1 MSSGEIRT
9 RKILDAET
17 KYSYWLTIICED
29 HGVVPLHS
37 TLHVYV
43 EVENINDNFPMS
55 VKPIYEAWV
64 LEESTEIMSVV
75 QVLGMDADLK
85 KSTLSYSIKSGNDL
99 NYFSINETSGLI
111 KTTGRKI
118 DREIKD
124 EYLLE
129 VEIRDSMEPTLA
141 SIVRVI
147 IRVKDINDNDPEF
160 DQSYYHVT
168 VPEVKT
174 SNLFLIQDDESY
186 EEGTISDEFFGAWE
200 NFPSHQNSGVQIFRV
215 IASDKDIGEGG
226 ILNFSL
232 NAGKGKGRF
241 SIHPSTGIIYAEKPL
256 LRGHLYNIKVMA
268 SDNGKPRKNSTARVT
283 IKVVGVPVSSSHSPV
298 FKTTDQYIELMES
311 DEIGYMVW
319 LAQAT
324 DSDST
329 DLYYN
334 ITSGDDM
341 NYFSIGRDKGN
352 VVIAKKLDKETQS
365 SYNLTVSVTDGV
377 HTAYTKLLI
386 KVLDVNEHSPK
397 LSLTEYNL
405 AICECTRKGTVI
417 LNISATDEDYN
428 SKFIYHI
435 INAQSKESL
444 KLFSIDYETGALS
457 VTNSLDRESMAYH
470 VLTVAVSDGGT
481 PARRDF
487 ARININITDVNDHMP
502 EFSVDVL
509 DTRVYSVSTVGTKI
523 ATILATDMD
532 EMENGTVRYSILSGN
547 DGEKFKIDSILGE
560 LTLAKLLDSSSLFQ
574 YTLIIKAADSGVEQL
589 HNTLPVHIL
598 ISAPGDI
605 PPKFQYKELSAEI
618 YENSLPGSFVIQLEA
633 HGWGLMFEIT
643 DGNVDSSFKINPT
656 TGTITTN
663 YELDREIRE
672 SYNLTVAAFNM
683 VGGTNVCKVY
693 IYILDQNDNMPQFL
707 KTEWNAWILES
718 ADVGSF
724 ILDSD
729 GKPLIPLASD
739 KDHHINALL
748 NYQFLTHNNSS
759 MFHIDSNT
767 GAIRTVVCLDYEKT
781 PNMTLSLIVTDKG
794 IPRLT
799 SDTAA
804 IIHLSVID
812 VNDSPP
818 IFSQS
823 QYNITMLW
831 PTFDDV
837 TIIRLNATD
846 ADSEGSTKLEY
857 SIVDGNK
864 NGICTINATTGLITV
879 KDKTKLS
886 LSSQKLRVAVTDGK
900 YKTEA
905 FVYINWMQIPN
916 NYPKGLIFP
925 KSGYLGAVLEN
936 STQIVTVVVV
946 SVSGTDLNEHI
957 VFSILNPTP
966 EFSIGEIS
974 GAIRTTGIPLDREKK
989 EFYKFIIQAESSLTK
1004 RIARTEVNITVL
1016 DINDNCPIIANQNMI
1031 AVVSVSARKYH
1042 FIGKIIAFDY
1052 DKGENGEIH
1061 YEFERYSEYFKLCTK
1076 SGNITLRQQLP
1087 AQVREYNLVATIRD
1101 NGIPPCSNKMKIDII
1116 VLDEETPV
1124 FEEQSYETTIPE
1136 NIPLHSPIPLTLK
1149 ALSPLNNDIIY
1160 SIEEGD
1166 LYEDFYVTFGAGS
1179 YAGTSPCVVKVQTK
1193 LDYEDTKKYTLTMKA
1208 TDAVT
1213 NKFSNVLLHL
1223 YISDV
1228 NDNAPIFE
1236 MGIYNISVIK
1246 TLSIGGLITQIEAK
1260 DNDTGMAGVV
1270 RYVID
1275 PDQSES
1281 MNFFHIRSETGEIF
1295 LKKPLNYELK
1305 KKHHF
1310 VVKAIDAGSPP
1321 LSSTAHIWINVIDV
1335 LDTAP
1340 QVIQPIEGLLYGSDV
1355 TRGQFVSFIRAYHTA
1370 NVTKFKYSLL
1380 NYNHAFHLDK
1390 ENGILIVAN
1399 PKNISVHDFSLNI
1412 SVSDGVYTTTTHL
1425 DINITPF
1432 NQHNPYFDK
1441 LIHEV
1446 TIKENV
1452 VPGSHVITLHAEDA
1466 DVDMFGLIEY
1476 EIPSQEILRV
1486 FNINKKTGEIKTK
1499 LPLDKESKSYYEFIV
1514 LAIDNGKRTGFT
1526 TVCVTLLDSNDNPPV
1541 FSSPAYSATI
1551 FANTSMNTPF
1561 LKVHAT
1567 DMDESTINYS
1577 ILSNRKHNGIF
1588 SIHETTGEITLTTSI
1603 ESQNDAAYQFF
1614 VRATDTAS
1622 PSFFSDVSVTIIVT
1636 SNSFPS
1642 FFLKEKSHTF
1652 FMSEAAAPGSIITQL
1667 NANSEINVNFTL
1679 LGNESM
1685 IFEINKE
1692 GQVSTK
1698 KHLDREE
1705 RALHRITI
1713 LCETVTNPSFAFTYH
1728 ITLHILDMND
1738 NQPIFETKEYNAYI
1752 VEGTAEGTPVMKVT
1766 ANDAD
1771 EGKNGEIHYWLE
1783 DGMGHFTLDRST
1795 GWILTLNPLDWE
1807 KQTEYTLTVVAFDN
1821 GSPALSGKCTIN
1833 IHVIDINDNPPSFVK
1848 QLWNISVAEDVHIGT
1863 PLLSLQISD
1872 IDSSELPLKYF
1883 VIAGD
1888 NDCNFN
1894 VNSSGVLYLTRSL
1907 DREYIDN
1914 YMLTI
1919 LATDGKFTALTKIAV
1934 EVTDVNDEKPQCKK
1948 SVYKIQVPED
1958 VPRNSFITS
1967 IEAFDLDIKQ
1977 KFKFLLHGDHSEHFT
1992 LNNLTGELKT
2002 RKLLDR
2008 ERIPQYNLVVDVV
2021 DDDKNN
2027 KMWKCQSE
2035 VIVTIIDVNDSPPR
2049 FMSSNLSATIL
2060 ENAKAGSIIT
2070 QIQATDD
2077 DLGVNSRVRYG
2088 MSSSKNFMISPKTGL
2103 IQLTKNLDRE
2113 VQDKYTLT
2121 VTASDQGIPKLS
2133 TTATMVIS
2141 VLDVNDN
2148 PPIFPK
2154 KVYSV
2159 KIPENIQINVEI
2171 LKLEAFSADIGL
2183 NAEIFYSIVNGNDDG
2198 KFSLDPKS
2206 GILSA
2211 VQFLDYELVKTYLLT
2226 VEATDRGEP
2235 PLSSQALVNIT
2246 VIDSND
2252 NIPIFMQIIYTTS
2265 VYENVNVGSTILQI
2279 LATDVDSGDNGRIVY
2294 SIENGDIHHQFTVDP
2309 VNGYITV
2316 SKPLDREKISNYKL
2330 SVKATDLGKP
2340 PLSTAVTVNIEILDI
2355 NDNPPLFSKLNYS
2368 AIIQEGKAGGW
2379 SIIKLSVTDSDS
2391 GNNSGPYRFDIIE
2404 GNEDK
2409 LFKISSDGTIRT
2421 VQRLAHHAQ
2430 HVFHLKIRV
2439 FDSGVPPFFSDAAV
2453 TIRVVEESQFP
2464 PSLTPKDVIVLSY
2477 EDNLKSCSLGQV
2489 HAKDPDQ
2496 YDTLTYLLDK
2506 ETNGFSLDP
2515 QSGEITLSN
2524 LDTGQYKLNVT
2535 VTDGKFSSSGTV
2547 NINIQ
2552 PLFADMLLSSFSF
2565 RVKGMSSKNFVLTG
2579 RKNILR
2585 MLKQFLKTEIY
2596 LLSIQP
2602 ANKDVDVLLS
2612 FQENISLKEFNT
2624 ALINCG
2630 LPTSILKCSCQNEG
2644 SCRQRISLI
2653 QQKMITTSTE
2663 MFSFVAPAHSHR
2675 MYCACLPS
2683 YTGEACELNLEKDCD
2698 CPPPTVCSHQ
2708 GGTRG
2713 YFMCASAPP
2722 VAPLCAENHT
2732 CNSSSQS
2739 SMDQFTFSYTYI
2751 IIVIIAIL
2759 AISILAISSVILW
2772 KCQKHRSRE
2781 NANGKKVA
2789 IDPDSIC
2796 NSKINNLK
2804 FSQSRDRPSSYNCG
2818 TDTLYTALPLNNL
2831 DNIRSG
2837 SGEELGNSSCSFLQN
2852 LNKSSDNLKI
2862 NNDFKNSNSMR
2873 NSFTNPEEETRLM
2886 QGYQWEQNDTPRP
2899 KVVTFMTDEKIDVDS
2914 PGPSTSPHVIIQD
2927 ITVQVNDNIDDRT
2940 ADYGLSYGFPH
2951 QRNISQ
2957 RISGIDEP
2965 KIIS

>member
-1 MSSGEIRT
+1 
-9 RKILDAET
+9 
-17 KYSYWLTIICED
+17 
-29 HGVVPLHS
+29 
-37 TLHVYV
+37 
-43 EVENINDNFPMS
+43 
-55 VKPIYEAWV
+55 
-64 LEESTEIMSVV
+64 
-75 QVLGMDADLK
+75 
-85 KSTLSYSIKSGNDL
+85 
-99 NYFSINETSGLI
+99 
-111 KTTGRKI
+111 
-118 DREIKD
+118 
-124 EYLLE
+124 
-129 VEIRDSMEPTLA
+129 
-141 SIVRVI
+141 
-147 IRVKDINDNDPEF
+147 
-160 DQSYYHVT
+160 
-168 VPEVKT
+168 
-174 SNLFLIQDDESY
+174 
-186 EEGTISDEFFGAWE
+186 
-200 NFPSHQNSGVQIFRV
+200 V

-532 EMENGTVRYSILSGN
+532 EMENGTVRYSILSGNYFLTTITKLISN

-989 EFYKFIIQAESSLTK
+989 EFYKFIIQTKPNFQAESSLTK

-1101 NGIPPCSNKMKIDII
+1101 NGTINLHLQVQIIFNNSSLTGIPPCSNKMKIDII

-1179 YAGTSPCVVKVQTK
+1179 YAGTSVVKVQTK

-1321 LSSTAHIWINVIDV
+1321 LSSTAHIWI
-1335 LDTAP
+1335 
-1340 QVIQPIEGLLYGSDV
+1340 
-1355 TRGQFVSFIRAYHTA
+1355 
-1370 NVTKFKYSLL
+1370 
-1380 NYNHAFHLDK
+1380 
-1390 ENGILIVAN
+1390 NGILIVAN

-1561 LKVHAT
+1561 LK
-1567 DMDESTINYS
+1567 
-1577 ILSNRKHNGIF
+1577 
-1588 SIHETTGEITLTTSI
+1588 
-1603 ESQNDAAYQFF
+1603 
-1614 VRATDTAS
+1614 
-1622 PSFFSDVSVTIIVT
+1622 
-1636 SNSFPS
+1636 
-1642 FFLKEKSHTF
+1642 
-1652 FMSEAAAPGSIITQL
+1652 
-1667 NANSEINVNFTL
+1667 
-1679 LGNESM
+1679 
-1685 IFEINKE
+1685 
-1692 GQVSTK
+1692 VSTK

-1958 VPRNSFITS
+1958 VPR
-1967 IEAFDLDIKQ
+1967 
-1977 KFKFLLHGDHSEHFT
+1977 
-1992 LNNLTGELKT
+1992 ELKT

-2430 HVFHLKIRV
+2430 HV
-2439 FDSGVPPFFSDAAV
+2439 
-2453 TIRVVEESQFP
+2453 VEESQFP

-2515 QSGEITLSN
+2515 QSGE
-2524 LDTGQYKLNVT
+2524 
-2535 VTDGKFSSSGTV
+2535 
-2547 NINIQ
+2547 
-2552 PLFADMLLSSFSF
+2552 
-2565 RVKGMSSKNFVLTG
+2565 
-2579 RKNILR
+2579 
-2585 MLKQFLKTEIY
+2585 
-2596 LLSIQP
+2596 
-2602 ANKDVDVLLS
+2602 
-2612 FQENISLKEFNT
+2612 
-2624 ALINCG
+2624 
-2630 LPTSILKCSCQNEG
+2630 
-2644 SCRQRISLI
+2644 
-2653 QQKMITTSTE
+2653 
-2663 MFSFVAPAHSHR
+2663 
-2675 MYCACLPS
+2675 
-2683 YTGEACELNLEKDCD
+2683 ACELNLEKDCD

-2713 YFMCASAPP
+2713 YFM
-2722 VAPLCAENHT
+2722 
-2732 CNSSSQS
+2732 
-2739 SMDQFTFSYTYI
+2739 
-2751 IIVIIAIL
+2751 
-2759 AISILAISSVILW
+2759 

-2804 FSQSRDRPSSYNCG
+2804 FSQ
-2818 TDTLYTALPLNNL
+2818 
-2831 DNIRSG
+2831 
-2837 SGEELGNSSCSFLQN
+2837 
-2852 LNKSSDNLKI
+2852 
-2862 NNDFKNSNSMR
+2862 FK
-2873 NSFTNPEEETRLM
+2873 
-2886 QGYQWEQNDTPRP
+2886 
-2899 KVVTFMTDEKIDVDS
+2899 
-2914 PGPSTSPHVIIQD
+2914 
-2927 ITVQVNDNIDDRT
+2927 
-2940 ADYGLSYGFPH
+2940 
-2951 QRNISQ
+2951 
-2957 RISGIDEP
+2957 
-2965 KIIS
+2965 